1 MRIATGWRMA
11 CEMEFIIEKEGE
23 VGGGGR
29 EARDKLQREEP
40 SSSFN
45 LVHQKVE
52 RLALCAG
59 RQG

>member
-1 MRIATGWRMA
+1 MA

-23 VGGGGR
+23 VGGGGGR